1 MNKILR
7 TTIVAPTVLLFSLM
21 TLWMPAA
28 NAAMLGTGS
37 ADTNQDITPVDGDAI
52 QDFLTKES
60 VRQQLVQLGVAPD
73 LALERASSLTLA
85 ERQYLNQKIAEL
97 PAGAGALEVIGIVF
111 LVLLILELVGVTDIF
126 KKI

>member
-1 MNKILR
+1 MTRLLR
-7 TTIVAPTVLLFSLM
+7 TTIVAPSILLFSLM
-21 TLWMPAA
+21 SLWMPAA

-37 ADTNQDITPVDGDAI
+37 ADTNQDIAPVVDDAI

-60 VRQQLVQLGVAPD
+60 VRQQLVQLGVGPD
-73 LALERASSLTLA
+73 LALERTSSLTPA
-85 ERQYLNQKIAEL
+85 ERQFLNQKIEEL

>member
-1 MNKILR
+1 
-7 TTIVAPTVLLFSLM
+7 M
-21 TLWMPAA
+21 TLWIPAA

-37 ADTNQDITPVDGDAI
+37 ADTNQAIAPVDGDAI
-52 QDFLTKES
+52 QDFLTQES

-73 LALERASSLTLA
+73 FALERASSLTLT
-85 ERQYLNQKIAEL
+85 ERQYLNQKIEEL